1 MTMMRQGD
9 VLLRKAEVPKEA
21 KKGAEGNVVLAYGEA
36 TGHHHTL
43 AGKVKEMV
51 LGERKFVV
59 VEDVSQLTHQE
70 HGTITV
76 EPGTYEVVRQRE
88 WSDEEERRV
97 RD

>member
-1 MTMMRQGD
+1 
-9 VLLRKAEVPKEA
+9 
-21 KKGAEGNVVLAYGEA
+21 
-36 TGHHHTL
+36 L